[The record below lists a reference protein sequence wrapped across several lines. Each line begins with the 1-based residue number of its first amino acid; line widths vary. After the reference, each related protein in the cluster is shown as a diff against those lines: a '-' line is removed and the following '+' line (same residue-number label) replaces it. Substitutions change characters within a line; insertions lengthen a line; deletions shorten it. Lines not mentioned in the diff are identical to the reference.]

1 MPNPFLFEAYRYEV
15 YVLNRKK
22 WIVQNRMANSLFDH
36 LIKARNI
43 NANLSESFFS
53 PTEKELLDPET
64 MYHMDQALNR
74 IEEALDRQESIWI
87 YGDYDVDGISAVS
100 ILLRTFRKLGK
111 EFQYYIPK
119 RIEEG
124 YGINKEAIEFIR
136 SSGGDLMIS
145 VDCGITSVSEI
156 EYAKSIGL
164 DVIVTD
170 HHQCKES
177 LPDAVAVIDP
187 KQPDCDYENINI
199 CGAGIALK
207 MAQGILQRRKP
218 DADWNE
224 LLEIAAVAT
233 IADIVELSGE
243 NRTIVRLGLNS
254 LREPKTPGLGALLKI
269 SGMDLK
275 NLNSANIAYTI
286 APKINS
292 SGRLGKANIGVD
304 LLMAETESEAES
316 IAQMLELLNKQR
328 QSIESEIYEEALQ
341 ICKNQKEN
349 KVLVAASLNWH
360 SGVIGIV
367 ASKITD
373 YFHKPSMIIAIEEGN
388 KGKGSGRSIDG
399 FNLFA
404 ALNKIGELLEKFGGH
419 EQAAG
424 ITIDADKIS
433 VFEKRINAE
442 AEQCF
447 GKSKMM
453 ATLSIDAKVSMEEL
467 NLDLYRKIELLEPFG
482 IGNPRPLLLLA
493 DTKLENCRLIGKNQN
508 HVKAKLSDS
517 VEMIGFNKAED
528 FKDIDVNRKIDIVFE
543 LDRNEYMGRESL
555 QLLLRDVKQSLD
567 IKEYVAE
574 IRRGIRMF
582 KQRDLNC
589 THFLEEH
596 PMLPRFTWEELRDD
610 ERYLFLVYSL
620 DSLRHVIKNLYYRNI
635 DFSIKQ
641 DIKKNISTVLI
652 MPIIDK
658 MDVSGYNN
666 IILCDED
673 YERILSVRKKSSA
686 VSVLQQEGEKFHL
699 KIPSRTVMVKLYSL
713 ISKKPSSVY
722 NMEQLCAFLETDLFG
737 LILSLEIL
745 GDMSYVSYD
754 FDSAKQN
761 VKIVFTSDTSNKK
774 YDLSETQTVRA
785 FEGIC

>member
-1 MPNPFLFEAYRYEV
+1 MHGRN
-15 YVLNRKK
+15 KK
-22 WIVQNRMANSLFDH
+22 RWIVQKRTKQSLFEH
-36 LIKARNI
+36 LIEVKNI
-43 NANLSESFFS
+43 DTNLSKSFLAPS
-53 PTEKELLDPET
+53 EEDLLDPGS
-64 MYHMDQALNR
+64 MHDMNQ
-74 IEEALDRQESIWI
+74 ALDRIEQALDGGESIWI
-87 YGDYDVDGISAVS
+87 YGDYDVDGISAVA
-100 ILLRTFRKLGK
+100 ILLRTFRRLGK

-145 VDCGITSVSEI
+145 VDCGITSVAEI
-156 EYAKSIGL
+156 EHAKNLGL

-177 LPDAVAVIDP
+177 LPNAVAVIDP
-187 KQPDCDYENINI
+187 KQTDCHYENVNI
-199 CGAGIALK
+199 CGAGIAFK
-207 MAQGILQRRKP
+207 MAQGILGRRKP

-243 NRTIVRLGLNS
+243 NRTIVKLGLKS
-254 LREPKTPGLGALLKI
+254 LREPKTPGLAALLKS
-269 SGMDLK
+269 SGMNLK

-328 QSIESEIYEEALQ
+328 QSIESQIYEEALQ
-341 ICKNQKEN
+341 ICKHQKEK
-349 KVLVAASLNWH
+349 KVLVAASPNWH

-388 KGKGSGRSIDG
+388 KGKGSGRSIEG

-404 ALNKIGELLEKFGGH
+404 ALNRIGELLEKFGGH

-424 ITIDADKIS
+424 ITVDADKIAM
-433 VFEKRINAE
+433 FEERINAE
-442 AEQCF
+442 AENCF
-447 GKSKMM
+447 GQQNMM
-453 ATLSIDAKVSMEEL
+453 ATFHIDAEVSMEEL
-467 NLDLYRKIELLEPFG
+467 NLDLYRKIEQLEPFG
-482 IGNPRPLLLLA
+482 IGNSRPLLLLA
-493 DTKLENCRLIGKNQN
+493 DTKLEHCRPIGKNKN
-508 HVKAKLSDS
+508 HIKAKLSDS

-528 FKDIDVNRKIDIVFE
+528 FKDIDIDRKIDMIFE
-543 LDRNEYMGRESL
+543 LDRNEYMGRETL

-582 KQRDLNC
+582 KQRDFNC
-589 THFLEEH
+589 THLFEERQI
-596 PMLPRFTWEELRDD
+596 LPRVNWEELCDD
-610 ERYLFLVYSL
+610 ERYLFLVYSS

-673 YERILSVRKKSSA
+673 YERILSVQKKLST
-686 VSVLQQEGEKFHL
+686 VSVLQQEAEKFHL

-722 NMEQLCAFLETDLFG
+722 NIEQLCTFLETDLFG

-774 YDLSETQTVRA
+774 YDLSETQTVKA
-785 FEGIC
+785 FEGIY